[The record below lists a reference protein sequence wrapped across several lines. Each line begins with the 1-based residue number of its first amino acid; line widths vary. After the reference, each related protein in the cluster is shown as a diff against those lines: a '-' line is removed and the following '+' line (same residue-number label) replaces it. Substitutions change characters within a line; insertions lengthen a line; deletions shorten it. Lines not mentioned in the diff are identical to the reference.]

1 MCVLTSLFA
10 GDVCVVF
17 EGQQLETR
25 LQLAHT
31 DRRVLER
38 ASFLLLHE
46 RQGFFLVSHLQDNKA
61 ARQVRKRE
69 LP

>member
-31 DRRVLER
+31 DGRVLER

-61 ARQVRKRE
+61 ERKRE
-69 LP
+69 LQ